1 MNIVDFWK
9 ESVAEK
15 THYSQFDENEFLQ
28 ALNVNVPDWREQV
41 KNKEIW
47 PDLHLYSKNVG
58 EGGYLKLI
66 INEAGVDFACFIV
79 EHHWDGAFFNAAIAL
94 TYCAEN
100 AVLHWFNYTDFVKEK
115 ILKNDLYLFLRN
127 CLESQDLWKSL
138 STVHKDLILRD
149 LDYQEKAYLSD
160 LLMFNI
166 WSKELNFKK
175 NPYVRFVTDHFKHLL
190 YSVERERCSDREI
203 ERRIEKWDIPRI
215 YDGHDSLHY
224 NPSRKLIDIEHI
236 ASLVGDEEVKSRINT
251 LKQEVREFI
260 NQ

>member
-28 ALNVNVPDWREQV
+28 GLSVNVPDWREQV

-47 PDLHLYSKNVG
+47 PDLQCYSNNIC
-58 EGGYLKLI
+58 ELSYLKLI

-79 EHHWDGAFFNAAIAL
+79 EHHWDGAFHNAANAL

-100 AVLHWFNYTDFVKEK
+100 VVLHWSDFTDFVKEK
-115 ILKNDLYLFLRN
+115 ILKHELYLFLRK
-127 CLESQDLWKSL
+127 CLESQDLWNSL
-138 STVHKDLILRD
+138 GTVHKDLILRD
-149 LDYQEKAYLSD
+149 LDYHEKAYLSD

-175 NPYVRFVTDHFKHLL
+175 NPYVRFVTDHFKHIL
-190 YSVERERCSDREI
+190 YSVEDCSDRQI
-203 ERRIEKWDIPRI
+203 ERRIEEWDIPCI
-215 YDGHDSLHY
+215 YDVHDSLHY

-251 LKQEVREFI
+251 LKQEVRNFI